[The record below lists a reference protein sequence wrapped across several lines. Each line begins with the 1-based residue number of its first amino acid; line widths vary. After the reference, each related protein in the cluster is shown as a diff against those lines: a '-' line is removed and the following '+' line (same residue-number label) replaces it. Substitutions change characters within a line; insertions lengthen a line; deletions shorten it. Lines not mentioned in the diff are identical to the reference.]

1 MARFVVAVEGC
12 PMGDG
17 RLIDNKALSPHEER
31 GIPVLLNTDWG
42 DAVGWATEFER
53 DDEGNISFEIAWN
66 DRGFTMDCEHMY
78 KHISVGQVLW
88 DQADG
93 HHFLASGVIYSIF
106 VNETPTPWDILNHS
120 SLNNHR

>member
-17 RLIDNKALSPHEER
+17 RSIDHKALSPRDDR
-31 GIPVLLNTDWG
+31 GVPVLFENDWG
-42 DAVGWATEFER
+42 DAVGWASDFQR
-53 DDEGNISFEIAWN
+53 DGEGNISFDIEWN
-66 DRGFTMDCEHMY
+66 ARGFEMDCEHMF
-78 KHISVGQVLW
+78 KHISVGQTLW

-93 HHFLASGVIYSIF
+93 VHFLATGVVYSVF
-106 VNETPTPWDILNHS
+106 VNYVPTPWDILNHS